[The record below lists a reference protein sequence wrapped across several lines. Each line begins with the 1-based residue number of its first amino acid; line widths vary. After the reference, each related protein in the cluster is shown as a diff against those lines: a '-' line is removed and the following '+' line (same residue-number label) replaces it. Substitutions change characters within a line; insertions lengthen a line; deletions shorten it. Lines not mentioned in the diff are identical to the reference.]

1 MQYIN
6 VASVRSIESINFAR
20 KTKLW
25 VGKSFSFFFSTQ
37 KLPAQKPTPAQQ
49 RQAKAAAFGVK
60 ISRKIACIIIKI
72 VSTLST
78 ILFPIVFCCS
88 IQNNIGKW
96 QKKQNQ
102 SIATTTVSCLF
113 RKLVGNS
120 RKKREKKAI
129 TKNLVM

>member
-25 VGKSFSFFFSTQ
+25 VGKKFFFHFVQ
-37 KLPAQKPTPAQQ
+37 HKNFRHKKPTPSQQ

-78 ILFPIVFCCS
+78 ILFPIVFCCF
-88 IQNNIGKW
+88 IRNNIGKW
-96 QKKQNQ
+96 QRSKTNLLLLQRFHVY
-102 SIATTTVSCLF
+102 SE
-113 RKLVGNS
+113 NS
-120 RKKREKKAI
+120 
-129 TKNLVM
+129 